1 MPEDRCANNPLRI
14 GGGKHMTRATRA
26 RITLK
31 IRAGAKR
38 TGFAGKVGD
47 VWKLQVAAPPV
58 DGKAND
64 ALTKFLAKL
73 TGRPLNAVRVVSGFT
88 SPVKTIEIDG
98 IDSQSLDRAIL
109 ESHGSETHTG
119 IA

>member
-1 MPEDRCANNPLRI
+1 
-14 GGGKHMTRATRA
+14 MTQGERTRL
-26 RITLK
+26 TLK

-38 TGFAGKVGD
+38 TGFAGRVGD

-64 ALTKFLAKL
+64 AIVRFLAKL
-73 TGRPLNAVRVVSGFT
+73 TGTPASAVRIVTGFT
-88 SPVKTIEIDG
+88 SPMKTVEIEG
-98 IDSQSLDRAIL
+98 VEARELDRAIL

-119 IA
+119 STEAQ

>member
-1 MPEDRCANNPLRI
+1 M
-14 GGGKHMTRATRA
+14 A

-38 TGFAGKVGD
+38 TAFAGKLGEI
-47 VWKLQVAAPPV
+47 WKLQVAAPPV

-64 ALTKFLAKL
+64 AIVRFLAKL
-73 TGRPLNAVRVVSGFT
+73 ISGPMKSVRIVSGFT
-88 SPVKTIEIDG
+88 SALKTVEIDG
-98 IDSQSLDRAIL
+98 VDAGALNRAIL
-109 ESHGSETHTG
+109 ESHGSHSDTG

>member
-1 MPEDRCANNPLRI
+1 MYV
-14 GGGKHMTRATRA
+14 A

-38 TGFAGKVGD
+38 TEFARKLGD

-58 DGKAND
+58 DGKANE
-64 ALTKFLAKL
+64 ALSRFLAKL
-73 TGRPLNAVRVVSGFT
+73 TGRPVSAVRIVSGFT
-88 SPVKTIEIDG
+88 SPMKTVEIDG
-98 IDSQSLDRAIL
+98 VDSQALDRAIL
-109 ESHGSETHTG
+109 ESHGPETHTG

>member
-1 MPEDRCANNPLRI
+1 M
-14 GGGKHMTRATRA
+14 

-38 TGFAGKVGD
+38 TAFAGKLGD

-58 DGKAND
+58 DGKANE

-73 TGRPLNAVRVVSGFT
+73 AGRPMSAVRIVSGFT
-88 SPVKTIEIDG
+88 SSTKTVEIDG
-98 IDSQSLDRAIL
+98 VDSQSLDRAIL
-109 ESHGSETHTG
+109 ESHGPETHTG